1 MWWGLATSCKPY
13 QEALTC
19 LVKQSLCTRRSVLT
33 GLEGI
38 PSVLPIGKY
47 KTTALRL
54 LEGKTGVTKGSNFWE
69 LQGEHPN
76 LQKKQKGAFPCY
88 CAAWLTHSQ
97 SAAPLLSFTTSLAYL
112 FSFSPLSGGDRISS
126 RARQ

>member
-1 MWWGLATSCKPY
+1 MAGTGPASP
-13 QEALTC
+13 
-19 LVKQSLCTRRSVLT
+19 

-76 LQKKQKGAFPCY
+76 LQKNKKV
-88 CAAWLTHSQ
+88 LSHVIV
-97 SAAPLLSFTTSLAYL
+97 LL
-112 FSFSPLSGGDRISS
+112 G
-126 RARQ
+126 